1 MFGTFLRKKAIETIL
16 ASPELER
23 FHRIMQAELYPHNQ
37 IYIRDKNHQLQPA
50 PWSYKEG
57 GAQGSF
63 TSQLGA
69 CAVIQPYLKIAD
81 AQLKVVNGYGRGG
94 IDDITF
100 AGPPDLVYR
109 VVREFQE
116 NCEKHCGLKVNYNS
130 TMVYHPQ
137 GDYRQKPEQYQI
149 GTKVI
154 RTTNNSLG
162 GTEESEVK
170 VEGVT
175 IWGAAI
181 SNDERYIEAHINS
194 QIDKIKSDINKVIPT
209 LNLVSPDCA
218 MSALKLSFYHRF
230 NYYAQTHL
238 PHQCKEAAT
247 TLQKLLDQSLTL
259 IAGVDLSDPNTY
271 KEEHNDTISN
281 PDIIIR
287 TLSLPTEY
295 KGAGLRSQLDI
306 LEPAFLGA
314 INQCASMFI
323 DVTTP
328 EGHIIEG
335 LYQHLEPIF
344 GPHSQDRDQ
353 QRNRFTQFTNGSSE
367 IGNIVK
373 LSWLKLQNLV
383 KEEERVGGP
392 LEQPPSSIGTNGFE
406 QKLQNSVSKQI
417 EKSKSKAIEEE
428 YKSLPNSDRRKQCYF
443 SRRSETLTFMTT
455 TPTKTSEVPKDQ
467 YQLATCLTLGAI
479 HPLIRKNVGKK
490 VGQHSRLDHHGD
502 VLGTVHLQGDRWRTF
517 HDKFKNIVYKDG
529 KSLGIQISMEPYGLF
544 SPYISERARTAFSRM
559 NNVEK
564 RKQLIIPDL
573 LTNINNVRQMME
585 IKVVHAFNSF
595 SRLGF
600 NKGLNDYYKNFT
612 TVSGVE
618 KRQQKIPQE
627 YLKKAQKGD
636 KELGDPGSTRIED
649 ALKAMKP
656 VKGLVIGAIGE
667 LSTNIQSLVNQFA
680 TEGSMNRPEMFG
692 TDNPLRAKGIISWYL
707 KKRWSRLA
715 VTAAVACRLE
725 AMSYVG
731 EKAQQEAD
739 RRHRINETNKNN
751 TQDEEQDQ
759 WAYDRERENR
769 DNRHTN

>member
-1 MFGTFLRKKAIETIL
+1 
-16 ASPELER
+16 
-23 FHRIMQAELYPHNQ
+23 
-37 IYIRDKNHQLQPA
+37 
-50 PWSYKEG
+50 
-57 GAQGSF
+57 
-63 TSQLGA
+63 
-69 CAVIQPYLKIAD
+69 
-81 AQLKVVNGYGRGG
+81 
-94 IDDITF
+94 
-100 AGPPDLVYR
+100 
-109 VVREFQE
+109 
-116 NCEKHCGLKVNYNS
+116 
-130 TMVYHPQ
+130 
-137 GDYRQKPEQYQI
+137 
-149 GTKVI
+149 
-154 RTTNNSLG
+154 
-162 GTEESEVK
+162 
-170 VEGVT
+170 
-175 IWGAAI
+175 
-181 SNDERYIEAHINS
+181 
-194 QIDKIKSDINKVIPT
+194 
-209 LNLVSPDCA
+209 
-218 MSALKLSFYHRF
+218 
-230 NYYAQTHL
+230 
-238 PHQCKEAAT
+238 
-247 TLQKLLDQSLTL
+247 
-259 IAGVDLSDPNTY
+259 
-271 KEEHNDTISN
+271 
-281 PDIIIR
+281 
-287 TLSLPTEY
+287 
-295 KGAGLRSQLDI
+295 
-306 LEPAFLGA
+306 
-314 INQCASMFI
+314 
-323 DVTTP
+323 
-328 EGHIIEG
+328 
-335 LYQHLEPIF
+335 
-344 GPHSQDRDQ
+344 
-353 QRNRFTQFTNGSSE
+353 
-367 IGNIVK
+367 
-373 LSWLKLQNLV
+373 
-383 KEEERVGGP
+383 
-392 LEQPPSSIGTNGFE
+392 
-406 QKLQNSVSKQI
+406 
-417 EKSKSKAIEEE
+417 
-428 YKSLPNSDRRKQCYF
+428 
-443 SRRSETLTFMTT
+443 MTT